1 ATGLALPNFEDLS
14 EIEASSRIYVENGA
28 LFISVPLVYRPN
40 GGHAVMS
47 PVGFVLD
54 RHRLI
59 TIRFAPLPSFT
70 TFQQTCTHP
79 DTEHAPSAAVFAG
92 LWGAIVDGL
101 ADVLEFIAAD
111 LDALSQ
117 RLFRAGPHE
126 RRHRPA
132 REEASLR
139 TALQQVGT
147 NGDHASQIRDSL

>member
-1 ATGLALPNFEDLS
+1 
-14 EIEASSRIYVENGA
+14 
-28 LFISVPLVYRPN
+28 
-40 GGHAVMS
+40 

-59 TIRFAPLPSFT
+59 TIRFAALPSFT

-79 DTEHAPSAAVFAG
+79 DTEHATSAAVFAG
-92 LWGAIVDGL
+92 LCEAIVDRL

-111 LDALSQ
+111 LDALWQ
-117 RLFRAGPHE
+117 RLFRPGPHE

-147 NGDHASQIRDSL
+147 NGDHASQIRDSLLGIARMVPFVTNHGADWLPPDVKPRLDTLRHDVTSLSDYDA